1 MRAIAAAIAAVAAVA
16 TAGTRDWPVYG
27 GDAADDHYSA
37 LKQIDRG
44 NVARLREA
52 WRFDMGESGDTQT
65 SPIVIDGTIYAY
77 TPRMQV
83 VALDGATGA
92 RRWLFDAGIDASGP
106 QRGLAYW
113 HTSRERRLFASVMN
127 RLYAL
132 DPATGRPIAAFGGRG
147 FIDLRE
153 NLRGDAARHYVSMT
167 SPGIIYRDLI
177 IVGFRTGEAQ
187 PSPPGDIRA
196 YDVRSGALRWSFHT
210 IPHPGEPGYDAR
222 APDLWLKAGA
232 ANNWAG
238 MALDARRGI
247 VYVPT
252 GSMISDFYGADRPGD
267 DLYANTLLALDA
279 ATGKRLWHFQAVHHD
294 LWDRDF
300 PAAPVLLSVR
310 RDGRSVDA
318 VAQTSKQG
326 FVYLFDRVS
335 GKPLFPIEERAYPPS
350 EVPGEQ
356 ASPTQPLPLEPAP
369 FARQRLTEELLTT
382 RTPAAH
388 EWALAQFRGFRSE
401 GQFVPLGLERRTVVF
416 PGFDGGAEWGGAAV
430 DPRRGVLYVNANDVA
445 WTARLREG
453 RSYRSLGEGVYDI
466 WCAACHGSER
476 RGSPPAIPSLVDV
489 GQRLTAEQFEAV
501 VRTGR
506 GRMPP
511 VAWLDAQSIAAVTRF
526 VREGHDETSP
536 LAPIERGTQAAGTG
550 TGTGGGADAGA
561 APDAMVHMFL
571 TVPLERYRFDGYVKF
586 LDPDGYPAVA
596 PPWGTLSAID
606 LNTGEYLWR
615 RPLGEYPELAAQ
627 GLRDTGSE
635 NYGGP
640 ILTAS
645 GLLFIGATIHD
656 RRFRALDSR
665 SGETLWETELP
676 YAGTATPV
684 TYLAGGRQYV
694 LICTSSA
701 RDPKARQGSAYVAF
715 ALP

>member
-1 MRAIAAAIAAVAAVA
+1 MVAAALATAVAAA
-16 TAGTRDWPVYG
+16 AAAADGRDWPVYG
-27 GDAADDHYSA
+27 GRAADDHYSA
-37 LKQIDRG
+37 LQQIDRG

-52 WRFDMGESGDTQT
+52 WRFDTGEGGETQT
-65 SPIVIDGTIYAY
+65 SPLVIDGAVYAY

-83 VALDGATGA
+83 IALDGATGA

-113 HTSRERRLFASVMN
+113 RAGRERRLFASIMN
-127 RLYAL
+127 FLYAL
-132 DPATGRPIAAFGGRG
+132 DPATGRPIAGFGDRGR
-147 FIDLRE
+147 IDLRE

-167 SPGIIYRDLI
+167 SPGVVYRDLI

-210 IPHPGEPGYDAR
+210 IPHPGEVGHDPR
-222 APDLWLKAGA
+222 APELWRTAGA

-252 GSMISDFYGADRPGD
+252 GSMSSDFYGADRPGD
-267 DLYANTLLALDA
+267 NLYANTLLALDA
-279 ATGKRLWHFQAVHHD
+279 ATGRRLWHFQAVHHD

-300 PAAPVLLSVR
+300 PAAPVLLRVR
-310 RDGRSVDA
+310 RGGRRVDA

-326 FVYLFDRVS
+326 YVYLFDRVS
-335 GKPLFPIEERAYPPS
+335 GEPLFPIEERSYPAS

-356 ASPTQPLPLEPAP
+356 TAPTQPLPLKPAP
-369 FARQRLTEELLTT
+369 FARQRLTEELLTR

-388 EWALAQFRGFRSE
+388 EWAVAQFRGLRSE
-401 GQFVPLGLERRTVVF
+401 GPFVPLGTERPTVVF

-430 DPRRGVLYVNANDVA
+430 YPRRGVLYVNANDVA

-453 RSYRSLGEGVYDI
+453 RSYPSLGEGVYDI
-466 WCAACHGSER
+466 WCAACHGGGR
-476 RGSPPAIPSLVDV
+476 RGSPPAIPSLVDI
-489 GQRLTAEQFEAV
+489 GQRFTAEQVEAV

-511 VAWLDAQSIAAVTRF
+511 IAWLDAQSVAAVTRF
-526 VREGHDETSP
+526 VREGHDETSTR
-536 LAPIERGTQAAGTG
+536 APIEPAPASRRGS
-550 TGTGGGADAGA
+550 
-561 APDAMVHMFL
+561 PEAMVHMFL
-571 TVPLERYRFDGYVKF
+571 SVPLERYRFDGYVKF

-627 GLRDTGSE
+627 GLGATGSE

-656 RRFRALDSR
+656 RKFRALDSR
-665 SGETLWETELP
+665 SGATLWETELP